1 MQKRQFDKIQHSFMP
16 KTFSGRVPDEDA
28 LTLVK
33 LRMLQLAKGFV
44 AGSGCGPRD
53 QGCGG
58 GARVHAG
65 VPGSTRGCPRR
76 AVSATLGVSARAV
89 RQGSEVKGRPR
100 AGGKKLS

>member
-65 VPGSTRGCPRR
+65 VPPSSRQRHAGRLGSRR
-76 AVSATLGVSARAV
+76 
-89 RQGSEVKGRPR
+89 E
-100 AGGKKLS
+100 AGQ

>member
-16 KTFSGRVPDEDA
+16 KTFSGRVPDENA

-58 GARVHAG
+58 GARVRGGGARVHAG
-65 VPGSTRGCPRR
+65 VPPSSRQRHAGRLGSRR
-76 AVSATLGVSARAV
+76 
-89 RQGSEVKGRPR
+89 E
-100 AGGKKLS
+100 AGQ